1 MEDEEWCA
9 MDDRARSQILF
20 SVFFSQFFDP
30 LKMEG
35 RSLYT
40 HSWTCTDN
48 CLIR

>member
-9 MDDRARSQILF
+9 MDEKLDLKDVNSSSLSQN
-20 SVFFSQFFDP
+20 SDP
-30 LKMEG
+30 LKMNG
-35 RSLYT
+35 HSIYT

>member
-9 MDDRARSQILF
+9 MDEELDLKMYSLF
-20 SVFFSQFFDP
+20 SFSDFSID

-35 RSLYT
+35 RSIYM

>member
-9 MDDRARSQILF
+9 MDDRARSQICSLY
-20 SVFFSQFFDP
+20 FFSDFCDP

-35 RSLYT
+35 RSIYM

>member
-9 MDDRARSQILF
+9 MDEKLDLKDVFSALF
-20 SVFFSQFFDP
+20 LRIRIV

-35 RSLYT
+35 RSIYT